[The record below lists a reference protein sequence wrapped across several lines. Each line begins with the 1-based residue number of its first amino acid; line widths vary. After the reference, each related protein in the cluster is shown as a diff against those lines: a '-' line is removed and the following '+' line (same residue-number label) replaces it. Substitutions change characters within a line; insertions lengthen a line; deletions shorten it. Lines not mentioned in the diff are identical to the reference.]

1 MGRGREL
8 ERTRTKPASRAVLG
22 GGGAVAAEYPRTPP
36 RVGSVLVSPALRSAV
51 EPGLG
56 LGLEL
61 RAGARRPAPDGSA
74 EPGAGRGADARLG
87 RALAASLGRG
97 RALRHSPASAVS
109 GRGPKR
115 LRRSQPRPSSLGTGG
130 TGEY

>member
-1 MGRGREL
+1 M
-8 ERTRTKPASRAVLG
+8 
-22 GGGAVAAEYPRTPP
+22 
-36 RVGSVLVSPALRSAV
+36 
-51 EPGLG
+51 
-56 LGLEL
+56 L
-61 RAGARRPAPDGSA
+61 RAGARRPAPDGGA

-87 RALAASLGRG
+87 RALAAWLGRG

-130 TGEY
+130 NQGMLSAFCDGRLTEGAKMGTPSTPRRSARIRGAWGLSVVTGLGNGETLSLRTRGLGKKK

>member
-36 RVGSVLVSPALRSAV
+36 RVGSVLPSPALRSAV
-51 EPGLG
+51 EPG

-61 RAGARRPAPDGSA
+61 RAGARRPAPDGGE

-87 RALAASLGRG
+87 RALAAWLGRG

-115 LRRSQPRPSSLGTGG
+115 LRRSQPRSSSLGTGG
-130 TGEY
+130 TGEC